1 MLHNLG
7 VAVDEPSSVIPDSN
21 PDAPAPRGAH
31 SAVLINDHVWVFG
44 GYGGAGYQ
52 RRDFNDVHRLH
63 VPTMT
68 WSKVEVVPTPA
79 GMPEPRSGHIAQVGG
94 GASRATSYAALAVL
108 TPPSPAP
115 LAGLPHA
122 HDHPGRL
129 EQLAGLLGLLVLR
142 HGGAHVGVPQAGGD
156 V

>member
-7 VAVDEPSSVIPDSN
+7 VAVDEPSSVLPDPN

-31 SAVLINDHVWVFG
+31 SAVLIGDHVWVFG

-68 WSKVEVVPTPA
+68 WSKVEAVATPA
-79 GMPEPRSGHIAQVGG
+79 GMPEPRSGHIAQVRG
-94 GASRATSYAALAVL
+94 GARARA
-108 TPPSPAP
+108 PP
-115 LAGLPHA
+115 G
-122 HDHPGRL
+122 
-129 EQLAGLLGLLVLR
+129 
-142 HGGAHVGVPQAGGD
+142 
-156 V
+156 